1 MKILIAGATG
11 AIGQRL
17 VPLLVFR
24 GHQVVAT
31 TRTPDKLGTL
41 RSWGAAPV
49 LMDGLDENSVM
60 QAVTSTRPDV
70 IVHEMTA
77 LSNMRSLKKLDDE
90 MAITNRLRTEGTR
103 YLIDAALAAGV
114 QKFVVQSYA
123 GWPNQRVGGRVKTEA
138 DSLDATPP
146 SSMSRTLEAIK
157 TLEHTVLTTPALNGV
172 VLRYASLYGPG
183 TSISSTG
190 FIVEMVRGRKFPLVG
205 NGAGVWSFVHV
216 NDAARATERAI
227 ERGAP
232 GLYNICDDEPAEVA
246 TWLPELARVLGAK
259 PPVHLPAWIG
269 RLAIG
274 EAGVSMMTKIRGS
287 SNAKAKRALGWELE
301 FPSWRDGFRRGLE
314 PGSGY
319 PVLAKAM

>member
-1 MKILIAGATG
+1 MKIFIAGATG
-11 AIGQRL
+11 AVGQRL
-17 VPLLVFR
+17 VPLLISR

-31 TRTPDKLGTL
+31 TRTPGKLGTL
-41 RSWGAAPV
+41 RSWGAEPV
-49 LMDGLDENSVM
+49 LMDGLDEDSVT
-60 QAVTSTRPDV
+60 QAVTSTRPGV

-77 LSNMRSLKKLDDE
+77 LSNMRSLKNLDDE
-90 MAITNRLRTEGTR
+90 LAITNRLRTEGTR
-103 YLIDAALAAGV
+103 YLIAAALATGV

-123 GWPNQRVGGRVKTEA
+123 GWPNQRVGGRIKTEA
-138 DSLDATPP
+138 DPLDTNPP
-146 SSMSRTLEAIK
+146 SSMS
-157 TLEHTVLTTPALNGV
+157 GV

-183 TSISSTG
+183 TSIASTG
-190 FIVEMVRGRKFPLVG
+190 FMVEMVRGRKFPLVG
-205 NGAGVWSFVHV
+205 NGAGVWSFLHV

-227 ERGAP
+227 DRGAP

-259 PPVHLPAWIG
+259 RPIHLPVWIA
-269 RLAIG
+269 RFAIG

-301 FPSWRDGFRRGLE
+301 YPSWRDGFRRGLE

-319 PVLAKAM
+319 PVLARAM